1 MKNKLYYILFVVYV
15 LTFAFVLYANGV
27 FTGDSSNLLNL
38 LINVGFLVVIGILFI
53 ISVVSFGR
61 LNRCTDELADAADR
75 MYEEYRGTGKNLWE
89 KYRDKT
95 DLFQEETLQTAFSKY
110 RARMR
115 NYQTKRGYVHVCDPE
130 EYINEDLLDQTAMT
144 YYNSGISGTMT
155 GLGILG
161 TFLGLAMGLG
171 SFNGNDIFTI
181 SDNVGSLLSGMKVA
195 FHTSVYGIFFSLV
208 FNFVYR
214 SIMSD
219 AYGKLERFLVVFR
232 QCAMPP
238 AAGEDE
244 NAAAM
249 LIYQANMSNYLK
261 QITELLKGDA
271 KEQTDGVERM
281 VKRFTEQLQV
291 SLETDFKEFGNLM
304 KDTGRAQQAY
314 GDNCKSLIQA
324 VTALVEVNR
333 NVQKALEQTMKRQ
346 EEFSEELAEQKKKL
360 EDTCENI
367 SSDISSQLYTFEQM
381 RNVYEK

>member
-1 MKNKLYYILFVVYV
+1 
-15 LTFAFVLYANGV
+15 
-27 FTGDSSNLLNL
+27 
-38 LINVGFLVVIGILFI
+38 
-53 ISVVSFGR
+53 
-61 LNRCTDELADAADR
+61 
-75 MYEEYRGTGKNLWE
+75 
-89 KYRDKT
+89 
-95 DLFQEETLQTAFSKY
+95 
-110 RARMR
+110 
-115 NYQTKRGYVHVCDPE
+115 
-130 EYINEDLLDQTAMT
+130 
-144 YYNSGISGTMT
+144 
-155 GLGILG
+155 
-161 TFLGLAMGLG
+161 
-171 SFNGNDIFTI
+171 
-181 SDNVGSLLSGMKVA
+181 
-195 FHTSVYGIFFSLV
+195 
-208 FNFVYR
+208 
-214 SIMSD
+214 
-219 AYGKLERFLVVFR
+219 
-232 QCAMPP
+232 MPT

-324 VTALVEVNR
+324 GTALVEVNR